1 MNKKQIEKDLK
12 TLTEKIDLLLPPTRS
27 AVLLHEW
34 LSHWLTVY
42 KLPALSPKYSGVLR
56 CAVQRIKDT
65 TENKPLNGYAVQE
78 FVQAVYGIPLSYTRA
93 VVYSVLNMAYTQA
106 VKEGL
111 TNANPIENVP
121 PPKHTRKRGKALTL
135 EQQRQFLQVIENDT
149 RKPLYMFYLL
159 TGCRRAEAL
168 SVEWS
173 DIDFERKRI
182 HIRGTKTP
190 RADRF
195 VPLFPQLSPILE
207 QLPRD
212 GARLFPFTDNMIKG
226 YWQRLKRKNAFGFR
240 LHDLRHT
247 FATRALESGISLAT
261 VSKWLGHVSVAITAD
276 IYMHVL
282 TEFERAE
289 IRKFDPQL

>member
-12 TLTEKIDLLLPPTRS
+12 TLTEKIDLLLSPARS
-27 AVLLHEW
+27 PILLHDWLAEW
-34 LSHWLTVY
+34 YRVY
-42 KLPALSPKYSGVLR
+42 KLPILSAKYSGVVR
-56 CAVQRIKDT
+56 CAVQRIKNT
-65 TENKPLNGYAVQE
+65 TENKPMNLYTAQE
-78 FVQAVYGIPLSYTRA
+78 LLQAVYGVELSYTRT

-106 VKEGL
+106 VKERKTPL
-111 TNANPIENVP
+111 NLMERVP

-135 EQQRQFLQVIENDT
+135 EQQRQFLQAIQNDP
-149 RKPLYMFYLL
+149 RKALYMFYLL
-159 TGCRRAEAL
+159 TGCRRSEVLA
-168 SVEWS
+168 VEWS

-190 RADRF
+190 RADRYI
-195 VPLFPQLSPILE
+195 PLFSQLFPILE
-207 QLPRD
+207 KLPRT
-212 GARLFPFTDNMIKG
+212 GGKVFPYTIGMIAG
-226 YWQRLKRKNAFGFR
+226 YWERLRNKNAFQFR

-289 IRKFDPQL
+289 IRKFDPQI